1 MRLGL
6 QRAEPWYSGEAT
18 AAELGAPPYGLG
30 EGESWLSAVDQLM
43 GARDYNPAYRLGG
56 AILVV
61 DRLTDGWE
69 RS

>member
-1 MRLGL
+1 MHLGL

-18 AAELGAPPYGLG
+18 AAELGTPPYGLG
-30 EGESWLSAVDQLM
+30 EDESWLSAVDQLM
-43 GARDYNPAYRLGG
+43 GARDYNPAYRFGG
-56 AILVV
+56 AIMVV

>member
-1 MRLGL
+1 MASTMGAVGAVVLMRSMG
-6 QRAEPWYSGEAT
+6 R
-18 AAELGAPPYGLG
+18 ELVAPPYGLG
-30 EGESWLSAVDQLM
+30 EGESWMPAVDQLM
-43 GARDYNPAYRLGG
+43 GARDYNPAYRFGG

>member
-1 MRLGL
+1 MHLGL
-6 QRAEPWYSGEAT
+6 QRAEPWYSSEAT
-18 AAELGAPPYGLG
+18 TAELGAPPYGLG

-43 GARDYNPAYRLGG
+43 GAQDYNPAYRFGG